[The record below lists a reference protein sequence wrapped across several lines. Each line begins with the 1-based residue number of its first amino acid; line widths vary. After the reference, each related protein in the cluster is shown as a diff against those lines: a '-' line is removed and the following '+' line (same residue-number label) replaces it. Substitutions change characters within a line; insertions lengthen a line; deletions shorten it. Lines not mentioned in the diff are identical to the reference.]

1 MYTTTEHPPAE
12 EEIPSSVI
20 CSVIAESGLK
30 YLQYVYG
37 ESLFVG
43 GIVHTSFTEL

>member
-1 MYTTTEHPPAE
+1 MYTTIEHPPAE

-20 CSVIAESGLK
+20 CSVIAESALK
-30 YLQYVYG
+30 YLWCVFG

-43 GIVHTSFTEL
+43 GVVHTSFIEL